1 MSQLFE
7 STKVPAI
14 IDVVTYAGS
23 AFAVNE
29 QGQQIFVNSRIVDR
43 CDLSEGSE
51 VIAYVVPNYEDKRD
65 HIPWR
70 ALRVE
75 VPRKI
80 NVQSTVAGVEAVA
93 PAPVLE
99 PQSKKLEPSWLEERI
114 FELLA
119 NENGYWTTTEI
130 ADEMDIDTRTAG
142 NALHRL
148 FTKRRISK
156 ADVHANPDQGR
167 ASFVLW
173 TDKVSKF
180 A

>member
-14 IDVVTYAGS
+14 IDVLTYSGS

-29 QGQQIFVNSRIVDR
+29 QGEQIFVNARIVDR
-43 CDLSEGSE
+43 CDLAEGSE
-51 VIAYVVPNYEDKRD
+51 VFAYIVPNYEDKRE

-80 NVQSTVAGVEAVA
+80 DMVSGIQTITSVKD
-93 PAPVLE
+93 P
-99 PQSKKLEPSWLEERI
+99 KKDPSWLEERI
-114 FELLA
+114 FELLVS
-119 NENGYWTTTEI
+119 EDSYWTTVEI
-130 ADEMDIDTRTAG
+130 AEHLEIDTKTAG

>member
-1 MSQLFE
+1 MSQHFE
-7 STKVPAI
+7 TQKAPAI
-14 IDVVTYAGS
+14 VEIITYSGS

-29 QGQQIFVNSRIVDR
+29 MGQQIFINSRIVDR
-43 CDLSEGSE
+43 CDLSEGTE
-51 VIAYVVPNYEDKRD
+51 VLAHIVPNYQDKRD

-80 NVQSTVAGVEAVA
+80 DVQATVAGIETVM
-93 PAPVLE
+93 PAPQ
-99 PQSKKLEPSWLEERI
+99 PTKTDPSWLEERI

-119 NENGYWTTTEI
+119 NEDSYWTTVEI
-130 ADEMDIDTRTAG
+130 AEQMDIDTKTAG

>member
-7 STKVPAI
+7 TTKVPAI

-29 QGQQIFVNSRIVDR
+29 QGQQIFINSRIVDR
-43 CDLSEGSE
+43 CDLSEGAE
-51 VIAYVVPNYEDKRD
+51 VLAYIVPNYEDKRD

-80 NVQSTVAGVEAVA
+80 DVQATVAGIETVM
-93 PAPVLE
+93 PAPE
-99 PQSKKLEPSWLEERI
+99 PQPAKTDPSWLEERI

-119 NENGYWTTTEI
+119 KEDGYWTTV
-130 ADEMDIDTRTAG
+130 AVAQQMDIDTKTAG
-142 NALHRL
+142 NTLYRL
-148 FTKRRISK
+148 FSKRRISK
-156 ADVHANPDQGR
+156 ADVHANPDQAR